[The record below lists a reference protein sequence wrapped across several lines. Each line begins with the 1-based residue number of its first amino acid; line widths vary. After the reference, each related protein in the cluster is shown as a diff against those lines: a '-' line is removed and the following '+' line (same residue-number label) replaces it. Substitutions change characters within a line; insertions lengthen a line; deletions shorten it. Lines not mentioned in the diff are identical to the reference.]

1 MAQSLSKIVFFQ
13 IFALNIVIIWQN
25 LVEVTQ
31 FWEEMSRFDQ
41 KRVISV
47 IKIYVFHQKD
57 RILLVN
63 IYIKI
68 FKFLENNIFG
78 FGKRNLSIKL
88 NLKTKVTTVMI
99 IFMQLT
105 KKRDITWLEFS
116 VIKVFKTFCNWN
128 WLI

>member
-1 MAQSLSKIVFFQ
+1 
-13 IFALNIVIIWQN
+13 
-25 LVEVTQ
+25 
-31 FWEEMSRFDQ
+31 MSRFDQ

-105 KKRDITWLEFS
+105 KKRDIT
-116 VIKVFKTFCNWN
+116 
-128 WLI
+128 